1 MCSPDIPSEGR
12 YLSISSSRNTPH
24 TIYLI
29 ENLGSTLECK
39 RSAPVGWRIPILQI
53 KCSGR
58 GSYQRTRLTAGGFP
72 RGYLMR
78 RKSVFGFQTGDL
90 VRAEVT
96 VAKNQGAM
104 WEG

>member
-39 RSAPVGWRIPILQI
+39 RSAPVFIPTAQEL
-53 KCSGR
+53 
-58 GSYQRTRLTAGGFP
+58 RTSKVTAIIVSAHLNLAAFLP
-72 RGYLMR
+72 LSEY
-78 RKSVFGFQTGDL
+78 RKL
-90 VRAEVT
+90 VQSKAATKAESLPSRSTWSRKV
-96 VAKNQGAM
+96 
-104 WEG
+104 